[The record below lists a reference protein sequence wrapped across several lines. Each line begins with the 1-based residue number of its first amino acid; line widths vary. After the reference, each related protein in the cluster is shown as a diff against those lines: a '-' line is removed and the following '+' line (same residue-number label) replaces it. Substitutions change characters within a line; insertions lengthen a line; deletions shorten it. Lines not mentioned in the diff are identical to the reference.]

1 MSFDPIKRKA
11 NLRKH
16 HIDLADCDAAFD
28 EPMLTREDGREDYGE
43 QRWISLAWL
52 QGRVVV
58 LVWTDRDD
66 GPRLISCREAENYER
81 KAYFQA
87 YPAN

>member
-16 HIDLADCDAAFD
+16 HIDLADCYAAFD

-43 QRWISLAWL
+43 QRWISLARL
-52 QGRVVV
+52 QVASSFWCGRIA
-58 LVWTDRDD
+58 TTAPD
-66 GPRLISCREAENYER
+66 
-81 KAYFQA
+81 
-87 YPAN
+87 

>member
-1 MSFDPIKRKA
+1 MSFDPIKRNA

-28 EPMLTREDGREDYGE
+28 KPMLTREVGRENYGE
-43 QRWISLAWL
+43 QRWVSLAWL

-66 GPRLISCREAENYER
+66 GLRFISCREAENYER

-87 YPAN
+87 YPQS